1 MFASTQE
8 AYEAIRSYFGRYG
21 AQLAKNGDASIGL
34 CRYRT
39 DDGNKKCAVGCLI
52 PEALY
57 DEKLEGSKINVDWLK
72 NNPVIAGL
80 FANVDLQF
88 LRAAQ
93 VLHDGVA
100 KDAKAFVRGLDV
112 IAALKGLNVPSY
124 GISDD
129 KLLTGKATH
138 VTVQV
143 VEEPEVEH
151 AF

>member
-8 AYEAIRSYFGRYG
+8 AYEAIRSYFDRYD
-21 AQLAKNGDASIGL
+21 AQLATNGDASSGL
-34 CRYRT
+34 CRYLT
-39 DDGNKKCAVGCLI
+39 DDGNKCAVGCLI

-57 DEKLEGSKINVDWLK
+57 DEKLENSIINVDWLK

-80 FANVDLQF
+80 FTNVDLQF

-93 VLHDGVA
+93 TLHDGVA
-100 KDAKAFVRGLDV
+100 KDAKSFVLGLDV
-112 IAALKGLNVPSY
+112 IAALKGLNVPAHLLL
-124 GISDD
+124 DD
-129 KLLTGKATH
+129 KLLTGQVKH

-143 VEEPEVEH
+143 VEEPEVEY